1 MANHSQSVFISD
13 IEPGRVSKFTETFP
27 LAGTKRDDLAYD
39 RYSCVCGTKTYATCK
54 ECGETCCGNCL
65 GSQAHEQ
72 RWH

>member
-1 MANHSQSVFISD
+1 MTAHIQTAFISE

-27 LAGTKRDDLAYD
+27 LAGSGKKELAYD
-39 RYSCVCGTKTYATCK
+39 RYVCVCGTQTYATCK